1 MPTVKIST
9 RPRYALHLMLD
20 VSRHGLDGRPVH
32 LREIALRNHLSKGYL
47 EQLVVSLKN
56 ARLLRSTGGRSGGY
70 RLAKPA
76 DKTTILE
83 IFEATIGPIQ
93 LVECV
98 QDPESCMRSA
108 SCPCRILWL
117 LLSRRIQALLASYS
131 LKDLAE
137 RSGVERMMEE
147 LRSIEVE

>member
-1 MPTVKIST
+1 MSTVKIST
-9 RPRYALHLMLD
+9 RPRYALRLMLD
-20 VSRHGLDGRPVH
+20 VTRHCVDGRPVH
-32 LREIALRNHLSKGYL
+32 LREIALRNRLSKGYL

-56 ARLLRSTGGRSGGY
+56 AGLLRSTGGRSGGY

-98 QDPESCMRSA
+98 QDPESCMRSEA
-108 SCPCRILWL
+108 CPCRILWL

-147 LRSIEVE
+147 VRAIKAE